1 MGADLVKHHKDYFFA
16 CPLTRFL
23 KRVSTYQR
31 AAAGSAGFCTAGCC
45 GLPGSGAVA
54 AAGLGG
60 VPGGCAKMGR
70 GPAVGGVAVLGP
82 VPVLPG
88 RGVGSTGLEN

>member
-1 MGADLVKHHKDYFFA
+1 MVKHHKDYFFA

-31 AAAGSAGFCTAGCC
+31 AAAGSAGFCIAGCC

-60 VPGGCAKMGR
+60 MPGGCAKTGR
-70 GPAVGGVAVLGP
+70 GGVAVLGP